1 MKERLT
7 GAIILVALIVL
18 LVPELL
24 TGPVRSTSTAQPG
37 ATGSSG
43 EPPLRSYTID
53 LADDARTRT
62 AAASGTSPQSST
74 GSSGPGSDPVS
85 SAATEAKPP
94 SISEGPTPSGETSV
108 AVAQPGEEAKPAT
121 PESATPEPS
130 APRPEPKIA
139 PAAEAK
145 VTASVERPV
154 PVPQPVKPKVAVPG
168 PRTAPP
174 EKRVSAAPA
183 PPEKH
188 ASAAPVAAGG
198 GWLVQLGV
206 FASRANADRLVG
218 ELKGKGFKVSVSEV
232 TGKGKTLYRVHSAA
246 LADRAAAQDLA
257 AKLHAAGASSAVM
270 PRT

>member
-37 ATGSSG
+37 APTGSSG

-53 LADDARTRT
+53 LADDARTPAASATSQRSSVGSNGSVPDPAST
-62 AAASGTSPQSST
+62 AAA
-74 GSSGPGSDPVS
+74 
-85 SAATEAKPP
+85 EAKPP
-94 SISEGPTPSGETSV
+94 SISEGPAQPTADTPSTSTGV
-108 AVAQPGEEAKPAT
+108 QPGEEA
-121 PESATPEPS
+121 
-130 APRPEPKIA
+130 APPP
-139 PAAEAK
+139 EAK
-145 VTASVERPV
+145 VVQPATERPV
-154 PVPQPVKPKVAVPG
+154 PIPQPVKPQPALPT
-168 PRTAPP
+168 PRTGPP
-174 EKRVSAAPA
+174 EKRVSSGAAPRTST
-183 PPEKH
+183 PPASAEKH
-188 ASAAPVAAGG
+188 AAATPAPTTG

-206 FASRANADRLVG
+206 FASRANADRLVE

-246 LADRAAAQDLA
+246 LADRAAAQELA

>member
-1 MKERLT
+1 VKERLT

-37 ATGSSG
+37 AVGSSG

-62 AAASGTSPQSST
+62 ATASGAAPQSGA

-85 SAATEAKPP
+85 TAATEAKPP
-94 SISEGPTPSGETSV
+94 SISEGATPSGET
-108 AVAQPGEEAKPAT
+108 VAQPGEEARPST
-121 PESATPEPS
+121 PESAAPEPS
-130 APRPEPKIA
+130 VPRPQPKAA
-139 PAAEAK
+139 PTAEAK
-145 VTASVERPV
+145 VTPSVERPV
-154 PVPQPVKPKVAVPG
+154 PVPQPVKPKVGVPT

-174 EKRVSAAPA
+174 EKRVSASPAPA
-183 PPEKH
+183 ERHAATPP
-188 ASAAPVAAGG
+188 ASAGG

-206 FASRANADRLVG
+206 FASRANADRLAQ

>member
-24 TGPVRSTSTAQPG
+24 TGPVRSTSTAQPA

-53 LADDARTRT
+53 LADDART
-62 AAASGTSPQSST
+62 AAASGTSPPSST
-74 GSSGPGSDPVS
+74 GSGGPGSDPVS

-94 SISEGPTPSGETSV
+94 SISEGPAQPTSEPSST
-108 AVAQPGEEAKPAT
+108 AVQPGEEA
-121 PESATPEPS
+121 
-130 APRPEPKIA
+130 A
-139 PAAEAK
+139 PAQEAK
-145 VTASVERPV
+145 VAQPTERPV
-154 PVPQPVKPKVAVPG
+154 PIPQPVKPQPALPT
-168 PRTAPP
+168 PRTGPP
-174 EKRVSAAPA
+174 QKRVSIAAAPRASA
-183 PPEKH
+183 PPAAPEKH
-188 ASAAPVAAGG
+188 AAATPAPAAG

-206 FASRANADRLVG
+206 FASRANADRLAE

-246 LADRAAAQDLA
+246 LSDRAAAQDLA